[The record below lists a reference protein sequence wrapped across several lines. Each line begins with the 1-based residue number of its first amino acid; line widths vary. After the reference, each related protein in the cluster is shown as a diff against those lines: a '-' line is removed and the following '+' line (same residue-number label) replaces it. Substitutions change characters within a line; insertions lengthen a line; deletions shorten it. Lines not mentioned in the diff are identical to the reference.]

1 MGAKYQC
8 HKECFGPAIARED
21 EDDLIKKKR
30 DTKFITKVYQH
41 ILEKFKEIRQ
51 RFSKAVNSGA
61 LSRSE
66 EIIYEHFEKLKQ
78 IWGGLPNIEPMPNST
93 NSNFVN
99 FNVSA
104 ENRTFMSIVEGD
116 RIEIT
121 ASNTIGVTNINDDQ
135 NTSGVINHDK
145 N

>member
-21 EDDLIKKKR
+21 EDDLIKEKR

-104 ENRTFMSIVEGD
+104 ENRTFMFIVEGD
-116 RIEIT
+116 RIE
-121 ASNTIGVTNINDDQ
+121 NYC
-135 NTSGVINHDK
+135 
-145 N
+145 

>member
-21 EDDLIKKKR
+21 EDDLTKEKR
-30 DTKFITKVYQH
+30 DTRFITKVYQH

-51 RFSKAVNSGA
+51 RFSKDVNSGA